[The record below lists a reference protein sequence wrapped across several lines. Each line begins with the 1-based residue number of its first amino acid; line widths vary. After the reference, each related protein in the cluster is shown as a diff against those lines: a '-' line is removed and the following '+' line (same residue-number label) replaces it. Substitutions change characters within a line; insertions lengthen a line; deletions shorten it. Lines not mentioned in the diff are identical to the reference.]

1 MVSALK
7 ILLVVDNFIPEIGS
21 AANVYYDLARGFIKK
36 GHEVHVITMYPREFY
51 LSDENKGKTFSMD
64 EVVDDIH
71 IHRARFK
78 LALRDNV
85 IMRGMEHYLVPRLY
99 YKVYKRLGIKF
110 DGIIFYIPPYPLY
123 MMANRIRRKDGT
135 KSILNIQDIHPQELV
150 DVGMVTN
157 PLVIKFL
164 EWIERRAYKSADYIT
179 VLSPS
184 GVDPIVERGGDPERV
199 QCIFNSVDIEEFQ
212 KNLKRK
218 DYKQIEN
225 IEDKFLIS
233 YAGII
238 NSFQGIDDILDVAK
252 RFLDDPEIIF
262 YIVGDGMET
271 VRLKKRIKDE
281 NITNVVMKPL
291 QPKDVYYNIINSSD
305 ISIVSLDR
313 RMTAPCIP
321 GKFVNLMAAGK
332 AIIANVP
339 EVNDVYKICEIEKSG
354 ISISPGELDQFEKA
368 IINLRTSS
376 KLIIDHGQN
385 GKKFVIEKMNLDSS
399 ILSYERIFDQLKE

>member
-1 MVSALK
+1 LK

-21 AANVYYDLARGFIKK
+21 AANVYYDLARGFIKN

-51 LSDENKGKTFSMD
+51 LSKENKGKTFPMD

-71 IHRARFK
+71 IHRAKFK
-78 LALRDNV
+78 FALRDNV

-123 MMANRIRRKDGT
+123 MMANWIRKRDGT
-135 KSILNIQDIHPQELV
+135 KSILNVQDIHPQELV

-164 EWIERRAYKSADYIT
+164 EWIERRTYKSADHIT

-184 GVDPIVERGGDPERV
+184 GVDLIVERGGDPERT
-199 QCIFNSVDIEEFQ
+199 QCIYNSVDIEEFQ
-212 KNLKRK
+212 KNLKK
-218 DYKQIEN
+218 MDYKQIEG

-252 RFLDDPEIIF
+252 RFIEDPDIIF

-271 VRLKKRIKDE
+271 DRLRQRVKNE

-291 QPKDVYYNIINSSD
+291 QPKNVYYNIINSSD

-332 AIIANVP
+332 CIIANVP
-339 EVNDVYKICEIEKSG
+339 KVNDVYQICKEENSG
-354 ISISPGELDQFEKA
+354 LSVVPGNIDEFEKVVKK
-368 IINLRTSS
+368 IIFEPELKITFQ
-376 KLIIDHGQN
+376 KN
-385 GKKFVIEKMNLDSS
+385 GINFVKKHMNIKKTIE
-399 ILSYERIFDQLKE
+399 SYIEIFIKRRNST